1 MERPLAPD
9 LSRLTRDAPGPAA
22 VPGQRAKAP
31 RPALVRRYT
40 SSMIR
45 SLATLLPGALVLAA
59 SLAWP
64 AAAATLPSPALAGD
78 PHSQANLTAFRVRH
92 LDLSL
97 DVDFSRSRLSGTVDL
112 RIERLDATAA
122 ELVLDTRDLAVRQA
136 WLVESGRAIRELRFR
151 KGETRE
157 PLGEPLQVEVPD
169 GVAGETFTVRVSYQT
184 APGASGLQWLT
195 PAQTAGRSA
204 PFLFSQS
211 QAIHA
216 RSWIPLQDSPSVRA
230 TFTARVHA
238 PPGLR
243 VVMGAD
249 NPVAMPAD
257 GWFRFEMPQPIP
269 SYLMAIA
276 VGRLDA
282 REIGPRTTV
291 FAEPPLLEAA
301 AREFV
306 DTEKMIVACE
316 QLYGP
321 YRWGRYDLLIL
332 PPSFPYGGMENP
344 RLSFITPTVIAGDR
358 SLVSMIAHELA
369 HSWSGNLVTN
379 ASWRDFWLNEG
390 FTTFLERRI
399 LGRLYGPA
407 RQSMEDV
414 LGVQSLQRELQRL
427 PASDQVLAI
436 DLRGRDPEEGSNDVP
451 YEKGRLFLDW
461 LESRIGA
468 DALDALL
475 RDWFERHAFQSV
487 STEQFRDYLLEAL
500 RTRAPG
506 RVDVVQVDEWLYRP
520 GLPSFAVLRSSDA
533 FARIDGQRA
542 DWLAGRLALADLP
555 AKDWSV
561 FQWQHFLDGMPA
573 DLALERAAELDRQFA
588 LDGVGNAE
596 IAFSWLRVAIRA
608 GYTPANTRL
617 AQFLT
622 SIGRRKLIRPLYEEL
637 MKTAGGREFARRIY
651 AEARPGYH
659 PIAVAT
665 LDPIVQGRNADG
677 TGSP

>member
-1 MERPLAPD
+1 MF
-9 LSRLTRDAPGPAA
+9 
-22 VPGQRAKAP
+22 
-31 RPALVRRYT
+31 
-40 SSMIR
+40 R
-45 SLATLLPGALVLAA
+45 SLAALLPGALIVATSLGWA
-59 SLAWP
+59 STT
-64 AAAATLPSPALAGD
+64 AAATASAD
-78 PHSQANLTAFRVRH
+78 PHSLSNLAAFRVRH

-97 DVDFSRSRLSGTVDL
+97 DVDFAHSRLSGTVDL
-112 RIERLDATAA
+112 RVERLDAAAA

-136 WLVESGRAIRELRFR
+136 WLVESGRATRELPFR
-151 KGETRE
+151 KGDTQG
-157 PLGEPLQVEVPD
+157 PLGEPLRIAVPP
-169 GVAGETFTVRVSYQT
+169 GPAGETLVVRVSYQT

-195 PAQTAGRSA
+195 PAQTAGRNE

-238 PPGLR
+238 PRGLR
-243 VVMGAD
+243 VVMGAV
-249 NPVAMPAD
+249 NAVAMPAD
-257 GWFRFEMPQPIP
+257 GWFRFEMPQAIP

-301 AREFV
+301 AREFA

-316 QLYGP
+316 ALYGP
-321 YRWGRYDLLIL
+321 YRWGRYDQLIL

-399 LGRLYGPA
+399 LGRLYGPV

-427 PASDQVLAI
+427 PARDQVLAI

-475 RDWFERHAFQSV
+475 RDWFASHAFQSV
-487 STEQFRDYLLEAL
+487 TTEQFRDYLLEGL
-500 RTRAPG
+500 RTQAPG
-506 RVDVVQVDEWLYRP
+506 RVDVAQVDEWLYQP
-520 GLPSFAVLRSSDA
+520 GLPSFAVLRTSDV
-533 FARIDGQRA
+533 FTRIDAQRA
-542 DWLAGRLALADLP
+542 DWLAGRLALPDLP
-555 AKDWSV
+555 VNGWTV
-561 FQWQHFLDGMPA
+561 FQWQHFLDGMPD
-573 DLALERAAELDRQFA
+573 DLARERAAELDRQFA
-588 LDGVGNAE
+588 LDGAGNAE

-617 AQFLT
+617 AQYLT

-637 MKTAGGREFARRIY
+637 MKTPDGRAFARRVY

-665 LDPIVQGRNADG
+665 LDPIVYVRDVPG
-677 TGSP
+677 TGAP

>member
-1 MERPLAPD
+1 
-9 LSRLTRDAPGPAA
+9 
-22 VPGQRAKAP
+22 
-31 RPALVRRYT
+31 
-40 SSMIR
+40 MIR
-45 SLATLLPGALVLAA
+45 SLVALLPGAVVVAA
-59 SLAWP
+59 SLGWP
-64 AAAATLPSPALAGD
+64 AMAAAAVPAD
-78 PHSQANLTAFRVRH
+78 PHSLANLAAFRVRH

-97 DVDFSRSRLSGTVDL
+97 DVDFAHSRLSGTVDL
-112 RIERLDATAA
+112 RVERIDATAA

-136 WLVESGRAIRELRFR
+136 WLVEAGRATRELPFR
-151 KGETRE
+151 KGETQG
-157 PLGEPLQVEVPD
+157 PLGEALQLAVPA
-169 GVAGETFTVRVSYQT
+169 GPAGETLTVRVSYQT

-195 PAQTAGRSA
+195 PAQTAGRSD

-230 TFTARVHA
+230 TFSARVHA
-238 PPGLR
+238 PRGLR

-257 GWFRFEMPQPIP
+257 GWFRFEMPQAIP

-282 REIGPRTTV
+282 RQIGPRTTV
-291 FAEPPLLEAA
+291 FAEPPLLEAS
-301 AREFV
+301 AREFA

-399 LGRLYGPA
+399 VGRLYGPV

-414 LGVQSLQRELQRL
+414 LGLQSLQRELQRL
-427 PASDQVLAI
+427 PARDQVLAI

-475 RDWFERHAFQSV
+475 RDWFQGHAFQSV
-487 STEQFRDYLLEAL
+487 TTEQFRDYLLEAL

-506 RVDVVQVDEWLYRP
+506 KVDAAQVDEWLYQP
-520 GLPSFAVLRSSDA
+520 GLPAFAVLRSSDV
-533 FARIDGQRA
+533 FTRIDGQRA
-542 DWLAGRLALADLP
+542 DWLAGRLALSDLP
-555 AKDWSV
+555 VQGWTV

-573 DLALERAAELDRQFA
+573 DLGRERAAELDRQFA
-588 LDGVGNAE
+588 LDGAGNAE

-608 GYTPANTRL
+608 GYSPAQARL
-617 AQFLT
+617 AQYLT

-637 MKTAGGREFARRIY
+637 MKTPDGRELARRIY
-651 AEARPGYH
+651 AAARPGYH

-665 LDPIVQGRNADG
+665 LDPIVNGPGPGADG
-677 TGSP
+677 ASTP